1 MSGRVSISL
10 RRTGKKEEIMHCT
23 VIMNAKG
30 GVGKT
35 VTTVNMAALLAQQYK
50 KRVLVVD
57 ADGQGDASAFLGADT
72 NESGLSA
79 LMQGYCNC
87 YSEAIEPS
95 NFPGVDILSGNS
107 DLYTIDL
114 EALKRGGNIGIST
127 ITDLRDNIIEDDSY
141 DLMLIDCPPGFTACS
156 VAALAAA
163 DSVII
168 PAKLDAFSVRG
179 MTFLM
184 EQIKQLRKVNGR
196 CRLDGI
202 LVTQWHNAD
211 VIHQAEALLR
221 KKGLPVF
228 DARIRRTDK
237 VDESTWAQQ
246 PLQIYSRHSSAGS
259 DYRAFVAEWL
269 ENGGMSHGV

>member
-1 MSGRVSISL
+1 
-10 RRTGKKEEIMHCT
+10 MHVT

-50 KRVLVVD
+50 QRVLVVD
-57 ADGQGDASAFLGADT
+57 ADGQGDASAFLGANADGC
-72 NESGLSA
+72 GLA
-79 LMQGYCNC
+79 DIMQGTCSYYC
-87 YSEAIEPS
+87 EAIEPS
-95 NFPGVDILSGNS
+95 NFPGVDIMSGSS
-107 DLYTIDL
+107 DLYNVDL
-114 EALKRGGNIGIST
+114 AALSRGGNIGISSL
-127 ITDLRDNIIEDDSY
+127 TDVRDCIIEDDSY
-141 DLMLIDCPPGFTACS
+141 DVMLVDCPPGFTASS

-179 MTFLM
+179 MSFLM
-184 EQIKQLRKVNGR
+184 NQIKQLRKVNGR
-196 CRLDGI
+196 CKLDGI
-202 LVTQWHNAD
+202 LITQWHNAE
-211 VIHQAEALLR
+211 VIHQAEAMIR

-228 DARIRRTDK
+228 NARIRRTDK

-259 DYRAFVAEWL
+259 DYRAFVGEWV
-269 ENGGMSHGV
+269 ENGGLGHGI

>member
-1 MSGRVSISL
+1 
-10 RRTGKKEEIMHCT
+10 MHVT

-35 VTTVNMAALLAQQYK
+35 VTTVNMAALLAQKYK

-57 ADGQGDASAFLGADT
+57 ADGQGDASAFLGADP
-72 NESGLSA
+72 SDGGLAA
-79 LMQGYCNC
+79 LMEGMCIC
-87 YSEAIEPS
+87 YTEAIASS
-95 NFPGVDILSGNS
+95 NFPGVDIMSGSS
-107 DLYTIDL
+107 DLYNIDL
-114 EALKRGGNIGIST
+114 EALKRGGSIGVSC
-127 ITDLRDNIIEDDSY
+127 ITDLRDNIIEDDAY
-141 DLMLIDCPPGFTACS
+141 DMMLIDCPPGFTASS

-184 EQIKQLRKVNGR
+184 DQIKQLRKVNGR

-202 LVTQWHNAD
+202 LVTQWHNAE
-211 VIHQAEALLR
+211 VIRQAEELLR
-221 KKGLPVF
+221 SRGLPVF
-228 DARIRRTDK
+228 ETKIRRTDK

-246 PLQIYSRHSSAGS
+246 PLQIYSRTSSAGS

-269 ENGGMSHGV
+269 ENGGLGNGI

>member
-1 MSGRVSISL
+1 
-10 RRTGKKEEIMHCT
+10 MHCT

-57 ADGQGDASAFLGADT
+57 ADGQGDASAFLGADPEDT
-72 NESGLSA
+72 GLSGLMSG
-79 LMQGYCNC
+79 LCTC
-87 YSEAIEPS
+87 YDEAISPS
-95 NFPGVDILSGNS
+95 NFPGVDILPGNA
-107 DLYTIDL
+107 DLYNVDL
-114 EALKRGGNIGIST
+114 EALKRGGSIGVSCIR
-127 ITDLRDNIIEDDSY
+127 DLCDNIIEDDTY
-141 DLMLIDCPPGFTACS
+141 DVVLIDCPPGFTASS

-168 PAKLDAFSVRG
+168 PVKLDAFSVRG
-179 MTFLM
+179 MAFLM
-184 EQIKQLRKVNGR
+184 DQIRQLRKVNGR

-211 VIHQAEALLR
+211 VIHQAEELLR
-221 KKGLPVF
+221 SKGLSVF
-228 DARIRRTDK
+228 EARIRRTDK

-246 PLQIYSRHSSAGS
+246 PLQIYSRTSSAGS

-269 ENGGMSHGV
+269 ERGGLTNGV

>member
-1 MSGRVSISL
+1 
-10 RRTGKKEEIMHCT
+10 MHVT

-57 ADGQGDASAFLGADT
+57 ADGQGDASAFLGAPDDA
-72 NESGLSA
+72 SGLA
-79 LMQGYCNC
+79 ELMAGYCSIYC
-87 YSEAIEPS
+87 EAIEPS
-95 NFPGVDILSGNS
+95 NFPGVDILPGSS
-107 DLYTIDL
+107 ELYTVDL
-114 EALKRGGNIGIST
+114 EALSRGGNVGVSCIQ
-127 ITDLRDNIIEDDSY
+127 DLRDNVIEDDSY
-141 DLMLIDCPPGFTACS
+141 DVILIDCPPGFTASS

-179 MTFLM
+179 MSFLM
-184 EQIKQLRKVNGR
+184 DQIKQLRKVNGH

-202 LVTQWHNAD
+202 LITQWHNAE
-211 VIHQAEALLR
+211 VIHQAETLLR
-221 KKGLPVF
+221 NKGLPVF

-237 VDESTWAQQ
+237 VDESTWVQQ
-246 PLQIYSRHSSAGS
+246 PLQIYSRTSSAGS
-259 DYRAFVAEWL
+259 DYRAFVAEWIEKGGL
-269 ENGGMSHGV
+269 RNGV

>member
-1 MSGRVSISL
+1 
-10 RRTGKKEEIMHCT
+10 MHVV

-35 VTTVNMAALLAQQYK
+35 VTTVNMAALLAHQYK

-57 ADGQGDASAFLGADT
+57 ADGQGDASACLGADT
-72 NESGLSA
+72 NSSGLAA
-79 LMQGYCNC
+79 LMEGLCIC
-87 YSEAIEPS
+87 YDEAIESS

-114 EALKRGGNIGIST
+114 EALKRGGSIGVSS
-127 ITDLRDNIIEDDSY
+127 ITDLRDNIIEDDAY
-141 DLMLIDCPPGFTACS
+141 DVVLIDCPPGFTACS

-184 EQIKQLRKVNGR
+184 DQIKQLRKVNGR
-196 CRLDGI
+196 CKLDGI
-202 LVTQWHNAD
+202 LITQWHNAE
-211 VIHQAEALLR
+211 VIHQAEELLR
-221 KKGLPVF
+221 KRGLPVF
-228 DARIRRTDK
+228 TARIRRTDK

-246 PLQIYSRHSSAGS
+246 PLQIYSRTSSAGS
-259 DYRAFVAEWL
+259 DYRAFVAEWV
-269 ENGGMSHGV
+269 ENGGLGHEEV

>member
-1 MSGRVSISL
+1 MQV
-10 RRTGKKEEIMHCT
+10 T

-35 VTTVNMAALLAQQYK
+35 VTTVNMAALLAQQYH

-57 ADGQGDASAFLGADT
+57 ADAQGDASAFLGADPED
-72 NESGLSA
+72 NGLAA
-79 LMQGYCNC
+79 LMEGLCSC
-87 YSEAIEPS
+87 YSEVIEPG
-95 NFPGVDILSGNS
+95 NFPGVDLIAGSS

-114 EALKRGGNIGIST
+114 EALKRGGNIGVSC
-127 ITDLRDNIIEDDSY
+127 ITDLRDAIVEDDAY
-141 DLMLIDCPPGFTACS
+141 DVMLIDCPPGFTASS

-184 EQIKQLRKVNGR
+184 DQIKQLRRVNGR
-196 CRLDGI
+196 CKLDGI

-211 VIHQAEALLR
+211 VIQQAEQILR
-221 KKGLPVF
+221 DRGLPVF
-228 DARIRRTDK
+228 DTHIRRTDK
-237 VDESTWAQQ
+237 VDESTWTQQ
-246 PLQIYSRHSSAGS
+246 PLQVYSKTSSAGV

-269 ENGGMSHGV
+269 AKGGLGNGL